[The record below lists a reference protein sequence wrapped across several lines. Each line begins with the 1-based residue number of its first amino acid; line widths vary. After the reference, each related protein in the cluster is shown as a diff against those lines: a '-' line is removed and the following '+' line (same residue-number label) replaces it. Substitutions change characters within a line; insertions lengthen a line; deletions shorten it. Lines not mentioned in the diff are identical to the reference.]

1 MTEFE
6 TQTTDVG
13 GAVETTAP
21 SSQEAQQT
29 QPQDTHDSQSVNEG
43 GVKYVLEKQ
52 QNGRNVVRI
61 IQDTK
66 PTTTGAGE
74 AVMTKSETA
83 QQTVQPTMQTAH
95 QSETPPAVQVPTQ
108 QMFGVDGNEPR
119 AQPYSIADINTA
131 IQAGIPLAQ
140 ERIPSELVGWY
151 QQKQMEM
158 QQKNAP
164 DLKEQQK
171 AFFKN
176 VAQKAK
182 TEALTELEMTEE
194 DLTRDIDLLDY
205 EEQEKLQQKRQAFQ
219 ELAQFNQA
227 MLLNQAQME
236 MVRQAQAREA
246 QLGVVRGI
254 VEYAEEL
261 SKTEPNFQQIN
272 DMMRTHYQTLPYQDG
287 AVVKEAI
294 DALSANTITQ
304 RQAEVLRD
312 YYEKTRL
319 AFYAGKNN
327 LTTRPQTIATP
338 PVTERTSSGSYQQ
351 AEAPNWESMRGMTQR
366 ERNQYVIKYLRKQE

>member
-6 TQTTDVG
+6 TQNTDVG
-13 GAVETTAP
+13 GVVETTAS
-21 SSQEAQQT
+21 SSQETQQA
-29 QPQDTHDSQSVNEG
+29 QPQDTHDSQSENEVG
-43 GVKYVLEKQ
+43 AKYVLEKQ
-52 QNGRNVVRI
+52 ANGKSVVRI

-66 PTTTGAGE
+66 PHTTANE
-74 AVMTKSETA
+74 AVTANSETA
-83 QQTVQPTMQTAH
+83 QQTVQPMVQMVSH
-95 QSETPPAVQVPTQ
+95 DETPPAVQVPTQ
-108 QMFGVDGNEPR
+108 QMFGVAGNEPR

-164 DLKEQQK
+164 DVKEQQR

-182 TEALTELEMTEE
+182 ADALAELEMSEE
-194 DLTRDIDLLDY
+194 DLTRDIELLDF
-205 EEQEKLQQKRQAFQ
+205 EEQEKLQQKRQAFH
-219 ELAQFNQA
+219 ELAQLNQS
-227 MLLNQAQME
+227 MLLNQAQFE
-236 MVRQAQAREA
+236 MVRQAQEREA
-246 QLGVVRGI
+246 QLNVVRGI
-254 VEYAEEL
+254 VAYAEEL
-261 SKTEPNFQQIN
+261 SKSEPNFQQIN

-294 DALSANTITQ
+294 DALSANTISQ

-319 AFYAGKNN
+319 AFYAAKNN
-327 LTTRPQTIATP
+327 LTVKPQTIATP
-338 PVTERTSSGSYQQ
+338 PVTEKAAGGAYQQ
-351 AEAPNWESMRGMTQR
+351 AEVPDWESMRGMTQR
-366 ERNQYVIKYLRKQE
+366 ERNQYIVKYLRKQE

>member
-6 TQTTDVG
+6 TQNIDVG

-21 SSQEAQQT
+21 PSVSAETSTTPQTDSASSGGTKIVMEKMSDGKTRFRMVHEPAPQT
-29 QPQDTHDSQSVNEG
+29 EQPVE
-43 GVKYVLEKQ
+43 
-52 QNGRNVVRI
+52 NV
-61 IQDTK
+61 
-66 PTTTGAGE
+66 
-74 AVMTKSETA
+74 
-83 QQTVQPTMQTAH
+83 QT
-95 QSETPPAVQVPTQ
+95 PAVQTAQPAEPSTTPTPQVTPQ

-182 TEALTELEMTEE
+182 AEALTELEMTED

-227 MLLNQAQME
+227 MLINQAQME
-236 MVRQAQAREA
+236 MVRQAQVREA

-261 SKTEPNFQQIN
+261 SKTEPNFHQIN

-327 LTTRPQTIATP
+327 LTVKPQTITTP
-338 PVTERTSSGSYQQ
+338 PVTEKTSSGSYQQ
-351 AEAPNWESMRGMTQR
+351 AEAPNWNSMRGMTHRQR
-366 ERNQYVIKYLRKQE
+366 NEFIASILRK